1 MREQVAVQ
9 FKQAFPV
16 LPLPEAMLLPHAVMP
31 LTVTETDCLA
41 LINHTLDGSGQV
53 ALASIESTTCKESV
67 ASLRKNVCLGQ
78 IVQHEKIKDGYNL
91 MVYGLCRAE
100 IVQEIYPNDECIFRR
115 AKLRPLEDDELEDQ
129 HLEIYRVE
137 LLHFMFR
144 PNMERLEAND
154 FIMEGIMGP
163 DLSISALFEVVAC
176 TLFNDPEFRYS
187 LLCEPSKEE
196 RCILVLK
203 ELEKLDRAISM
214 ADKQPKSRG
223 ENGTSLN

>member
-1 MREQVAVQ
+1 
-9 FKQAFPV
+9 
-16 LPLPEAMLLPHAVMP
+16 
-31 LTVTETDCLA
+31 
-41 LINHTLDGSGQV
+41 
-53 ALASIESTTCKESV
+53 
-67 ASLRKNVCLGQ
+67 
-78 IVQHEKIKDGYNL
+78 
-91 MVYGLCRAE
+91 
-100 IVQEIYPNDECIFRR
+100 
-115 AKLRPLEDDELEDQ
+115 
-129 HLEIYRVE
+129 
-137 LLHFMFR
+137 
-144 PNMERLEAND
+144 MERLEAND